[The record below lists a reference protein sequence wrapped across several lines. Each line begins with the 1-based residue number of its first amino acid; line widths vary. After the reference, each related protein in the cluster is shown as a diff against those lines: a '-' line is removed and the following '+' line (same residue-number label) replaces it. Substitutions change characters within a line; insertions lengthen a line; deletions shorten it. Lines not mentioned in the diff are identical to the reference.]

1 MRRTRRT
8 TKKATPKRRSTH
20 PPKPRNKSER
30 AKAREKA
37 VRHSKS
43 YDSAVWYE
51 QNGNQKMADKI
62 FKNLLKKYDVEKD
75 KL

>member
-1 MRRTRRT
+1 MTP
-8 TKKATPKRRSTH
+8 TPKRRSTR
-20 PPKPRNKSER
+20 PSKPRNKSER
-30 AKAREKA
+30 AKARERA

-51 QNGNQKMADKI
+51 QNGEQKKADRI
-62 FKNLLKKYDVEKD
+62 FKNLSKKYDVEKD